1 MRGNQG
7 ILNIVLDG
15 RTKYIKEKFN
25 FWPKNILYT
34 LRNVVIRHYIGKK
47 KPWKL
52 CKVASRDVWE
62 KYSQNSLWA
71 DIPMEEPIAIP
82 QNYRLI
88 KEVSKYYFCK
98 NNISNGIKYYL
109 KYLKLKAAFK
119 VRK

>member
-1 MRGNQG
+1 MGSGYIEYCIRW
-7 ILNIVLDG
+7 LDKIYKG
-15 RTKYIKEKFN
+15 KFN

>member
-1 MRGNQG
+1 MGSGYIEYCIRWP
-7 ILNIVLDG
+7 
-15 RTKYIKEKFN
+15 TKYIKEKFN

-98 NNISNGIKYYL
+98 NNISKMEQII
-109 KYLKLKAAFK
+109 FK
-119 VRK
+119 IT

>member
-1 MRGNQG
+1 MG
-7 ILNIVLDG
+7 
-15 RTKYIKEKFN
+15 
-25 FWPKNILYT
+25 
-34 LRNVVIRHYIGKK
+34 
-47 KPWKL
+47 
-52 CKVASRDVWE
+52 
-62 KYSQNSLWA
+62 A